1 MVKITVLYGH
11 PTDPETF
18 EKYYAQTHLPLAA
31 KMKGVTRLELTKFLA
46 APDGGKPSSYR
57 MAELY
62 FPNQAEMEK
71 TLATP
76 EAQTTI
82 ADLPNFA
89 SGGVTMI
96 IGAVEG

>member
-1 MVKITVLYGH
+1 MVKVTLLYGH
-11 PTDPETF
+11 PSNPDAF

-62 FPNQAEMEK
+62 FPNQVEMEK
-71 TLATP
+71 TLASP
-76 EAQTTI
+76 EAQTAI
-82 ADLPNFA
+82 ADFPNFA
-89 SGGVTMI
+89 TGGVTMM

>member
-11 PTDPETF
+11 PTNPETF
-18 EKYYAQTHLPLAA
+18 EKYYAQTHLPLTAR
-31 KMKGVTRLELTKFLA
+31 MKGVTRLELTKFLA

-62 FPNQAEMEK
+62 FPHQSEMEK
-71 TLATP
+71 TLASP

-89 SGGVTMI
+89 SGGVAMI